1 MKSLLVETLGQDYSK
16 LTCFTA
22 EGQVWFKAQDVC
34 NVLGLKNTSVA
45 VKGNNVRV
53 GYFGIDRQDIYRLSP
68 HKNATLYISEA
79 GVFKLIL
86 KSRKPAAYMIKVQ
99 LSEMVLPE
107 IMRQGTFS
115 EAVVVSSNVS
125 M

>member
-1 MKSLLVETLGQDYSK
+1 MKSLLVKTLGQDYSK
-16 LTCFTA
+16 LTSFTA

-34 NVLGLKNTSVA
+34 NALGLKNTGVA
-45 VKGNNVRV
+45 VKGSNVRV

-107 IMRQGTFS
+107 IMRQGAFT
-115 EAVVVSSNVS
+115 EMEVVPSDVS

>member
-1 MKSLLVETLGQDYSK
+1 MKSLLVETLGKDYSK

-34 NVLGLKNTSVA
+34 KVLGLKNTSVA
-45 VKGNNVRV
+45 VKGNNVRL

-68 HKNATLYISEA
+68 HRNSTLYISEA
-79 GVFKLIL
+79 GVYKLIL

-107 IMRQGTFS
+107 IMRQGAFS
-115 EAVVVSSNVS
+115 ETEVVPSDVP

>member
-1 MKSLLVETLGQDYSK
+1 MKGLLTEVLGEGYAN
-16 LTCFTA
+16 LTRFYA
-22 EGQVWFKAQDVC
+22 EGRWWFKAQDVC
-34 NVLGLKNTSVA
+34 KVLGLKNTSIA
-45 VKGNNVRV
+45 VKGRNVRL

-107 IMRQGTFS
+107 IMRQGAFS
-115 EAVVVSSNVS
+115 EAGVVSASS
-125 M
+125 GK